1 MAKNTATA
9 ISLTLRTRPA
19 ELIISRGQHFLA
31 SNCNTCI
38 RGVRHGGG
46 WAYEISKSSGFLDF
60 VLDFRISR
68 WISGFLVGFLDFVRI
83 SGFLAGFPDFALDF
97 WISSWISG
105 FQVRFLDFALDFWIS
120 RW

>member
-1 MAKNTATA
+1 MECLRRINEQTTRRDA
-9 ISLTLRTRPA
+9 IT
-19 ELIISRGQHFLA
+19 
-31 SNCNTCI
+31 

-68 WISGFLVGFLDFVRI
+68 WISRFLVGFLDFVRI

-97 WISSWISG
+97 WISG
-105 FQVRFLDFALDFWIS
+105 FQVGFLDFKLDFWIS
-120 RW
+120 R

>member
-1 MAKNTATA
+1 MF
-9 ISLTLRTRPA
+9 S
-19 ELIISRGQHFLA
+19 
-31 SNCNTCI
+31 

-105 FQVRFLDFALDFWIS
+105 FQVRFLDFALFLVGKLS
-120 RW
+120 RVGHVY

>member
-1 MAKNTATA
+1 M
-9 ISLTLRTRPA
+9 RTRFRNP
-19 ELIISRGQHFLA
+19 
-31 SNCNTCI
+31 
-38 RGVRHGGG
+38 
-46 WAYEISKSSGFLDF
+46 SGFLDF

-105 FQVRFLDFALDFWIS
+105 FQVRFLDFALFLVGKLS
-120 RW
+120 RVGHVY